1 VCYDIQTGYER
12 RINEG
17 KHRGVPADQ
26 LNALIDEYNK
36 RFDPTYPLP
45 HVLHHVSAFSHPEV
59 GVIHLKGNELVME
72 PMVWGLIPAWTKD
85 LASAH
90 RLWNQ
95 TANARSETMFDKPS
109 FRAAARKRRGI
120 IVIDSFYEHHHFLG
134 KAYPFNVR
142 YADESA
148 MVVAVLWE
156 EWTDKST
163 GELLKTFS
171 MVTTEGNELMSVLH
185 NSPKLD
191 GPRMPVFLQGEA
203 IAHWLNT
210 PDADDAHLTLVPL
223 CRPLADNE
231 LKAYSVKPL
240 RGKGA
245 LGNVAEAHAAHS
257 YPELEFDEELKETLA
272 YANNRRP

>member
-1 VCYDIQTGYER
+1 
-12 RINEG
+12 
-17 KHRGVPADQ
+17 
-26 LNALIDEYNK
+26 
-36 RFDPTYPLP
+36 
-45 HVLHHVSAFSHPEV
+45 
-59 GVIHLKGNELVME
+59 
-72 PMVWGLIPAWTKD
+72 
-85 LASAH
+85 
-90 RLWNQ
+90 
-95 TANARSETMFDKPS
+95 MFDKPS

-203 IAHWLNT
+203 IAHWLGT
-210 PDADDAHLTLVPL
+210 PVPIAPVQIAPRFRRLTTK
-223 CRPLADNE
+223 R
-231 LKAYSVKPL
+231 KAK
-240 RGKGA
+240 
-245 LGNVAEAHAAHS
+245 H
-257 YPELEFDEELKETLA
+257 
-272 YANNRRP
+272 